1 MTWAICFVAFFALI
15 AVLYSLRP
23 FRKYPE
29 LREEVRMVGGISF
42 IVIGA
47 WRLWEYRKERRARGK

>member
-1 MTWAICFVAFFALI
+1 MI
-15 AVLYSLRP
+15 AEFYSLRP

-42 IVIGA
+42 FVIGA